1 MTDVFDTVVGSSKR
15 ALIFISLIVVV
26 SIVDSQF
33 INAFYGTNLGNPSN
47 FHLLLF
53 ISFVIIASVI
63 TTILL
68 LFAKRNDAPAATSQ
82 PLLFRLAYIGTSAVQ
97 YAICLVLLIIIL
109 EMIIFNQYNKIFSL
123 LIVYLSRIWPAVIL
137 GVLSFTFIQ
146 WFRFAR
152 SISILIYGVVFSVI
166 LFLFLFTI
174 PLLTEQFSNQ
184 QQSIY
189 PRDYATV
196 IQGVLVPSRHIAF
209 VYGLVNYVL
218 PLMIISSWILTV
230 SILKPYIYRIGK
242 IKFWGIVI
250 IPLVYQ
256 LFTFVVRDV
265 NLISDPSLL
274 NIIYSRQFQFLMG
287 VSYQI
292 AGLFFALAYLTIARK
307 MRRKLLKKYLIIS
320 SIGVMAL
327 FSSMQPGMPFYAA
340 YPPFGL
346 STLLFLGLSSYLLLV
361 GMLGIAANVSRDSEL
376 RREIYK
382 GLEVDSELS
391 RNIGMAETQREI
403 ERRVLPLADK
413 IKMSE
418 EMRERT
424 DPSEE
429 DVRTMI
435 AEVLNEIHSKRSH
448 VKPGDRL
455 P

>member
-1 MTDVFDTVVGSSKR
+1 MFDTVVGSSKR

-346 STLLFLGLSSYLLLV
+346 STLLFLGLSSYWLLV